1 MKCPRCGF
9 LEDKVID
16 SRVSKEGLTVRRRRE
31 CLSCS
36 SRFTTLEEV
45 VPTEIY
51 VIKRDGSREEFNPQ
65 KIRDG
70 LEKACYKRQ
79 VREEQFDEIMASI
92 HQQLEAL
99 GEREVPSEKL
109 GEILMEE
116 LAALDAVAYVRFAS
130 VYREFKDV
138 DQFVR
143 EVRELKKQRK
153 K

>member
-9 LEDKVID
+9 QEDKVID

-31 CLSCS
+31 CLSCN

-79 VREEQFDEIMASI
+79 VREEQFDEIMSSL
-92 HQQLEAL
+92 HQRLEAL
-99 GEREVPSEKL
+99 GEREVPSEML
-109 GEILMEE
+109 GEFMMEE

-143 EVRELKKQRK
+143 EVRALKKQQK

>member
-31 CLSCS
+31 CLSCN

-92 HQQLEAL
+92 HHQLEAL